1 MDVGTPLGTSLTQS
15 DVDNLR
21 HFVQD
26 YTFRALIPYVERLI
40 VILNESVTNKK
51 VSKTLFGATKRWF
64 GTNKPGAKNTQNSV
78 VYVLIVI
85 SHCQFIFF
93 QNLIYFLFRIL
104 KKYII

>member
-1 MDVGTPLGTSLTQS
+1 MKFQHSQFSISSESIASQTINPNVWASLLDAEALLGACLTQN
-15 DVDNLR
+15 DVENLK

-26 YTFRALIPYVERLI
+26 YTLRALIPYVERLL

-78 VYVLIVI
+78 M
-85 SHCQFIFF
+85 
-93 QNLIYFLFRIL
+93 
-104 KKYII
+104 